1 VGTGENIMNIE
12 TDYSLSGHDD
22 ADWLD
27 SLLRESRPST
37 IVDEGFS
44 QRVMQRIPAPLS
56 AAQVHEQ
63 LQISAR
69 RDRRFEWFTLIG
81 ALAGSAL
88 AYWGNSWPNPDETA
102 YAMLALLDFRPV
114 PLQMLAPWL
123 ASLLSAAVL
132 AYVMQKD

>member
-12 TDYSLSGHDD
+12 IDYSLSGHDD

-37 IVDEGFS
+37 IADEGFS
-44 QRVMQRIPAPLS
+44 QSVMQRVPAPLS
-56 AAQVHEQ
+56 VAQVNEQ
-63 LQISAR
+63 LQMCAR
-69 RDRRFEWFTLIG
+69 KDRRFEWFTLIG

-88 AYWGNSWPNPDETA
+88 AYWGNSWPSPDETA
-102 YAMLALLDFRPV
+102 SAILALHDFRPV
-114 PLQMLAPWL
+114 SLQVLAPWL